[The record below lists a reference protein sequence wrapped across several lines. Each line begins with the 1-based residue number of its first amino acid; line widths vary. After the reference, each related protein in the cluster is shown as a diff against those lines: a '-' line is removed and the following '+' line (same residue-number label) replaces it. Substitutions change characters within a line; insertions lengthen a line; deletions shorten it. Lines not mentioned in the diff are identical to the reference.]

1 MGIGRST
8 RSGDSEETRA
18 GTGGLP
24 QTGRAA
30 WLALNRL
37 LLRYYERFVD
47 IEAPGLRSYLL
58 ALLFSII
65 ALFARMIIAPPE
77 AGLQFV
83 TFFPAV
89 ALTAVFLGSGP
100 AMFTTLACAIL
111 AGYFYFPPYQAL
123 PLEFHSQTVLSILV
137 FGADGVVV
145 SLAIGAMH
153 HYYARYRKT
162 IDQLTATVDR
172 GLRQAWELQ
181 ERELRYRAVVETSQ
195 DGFLLVDRGGRV
207 LGANEAY
214 GRLSGYSQAELL
226 TMGIAD
232 LDAVETAE
240 ATAARIARVVAQ
252 GYERF
257 ETMHRR
263 KDGSVWP
270 VEITVSINP
279 SLGELFMFARDLTE
293 LKALEAERA
302 RSEAVIR
309 DMAFRD
315 ALTQLPNRRLL
326 SDRLRQELAKARRS
340 RRYGALLFIDIDNFK
355 HLNDSLGHDMGDK
368 LLVQVAQR
376 LTDCVREADTVARM
390 GGDEFVVMLCAL
402 EWAVDESARLA
413 RQVGEKILESLN
425 RPYQLDSHV
434 YVSTPSIGITLFL
447 DDSEAVDAI
456 FRRADDAMYRV
467 KRSGRNALC
476 FDGDS
481 QPPPK
486 RQ

>member
-8 RSGDSEETRA
+8 RSDDGETARA
-18 GTGGLP
+18 GVGVPPRRGH
-24 QTGRAA
+24 AA

-37 LLRYYERFVD
+37 LLRYYERLVAT
-47 IEAPGLRSYLL
+47 ELPGLPRYLL

-65 ALFARMIIAPPE
+65 ALLARMLIAPPE

-89 ALTAVFLGSGP
+89 ALVAVFLGPGP
-100 AMFTTLACAIL
+100 ALFTTFVCAVA
-111 AGYFYFPPYQAL
+111 AGYYYFPPYQSV
-123 PLEFHSQTVLSILV
+123 PLEFHLDTVLPILV

-162 IDQLTATVDR
+162 IERLTATLDQGR
-172 GLRQAWELQ
+172 WQAWELQ
-181 ERELRYRAVVETSQ
+181 EREVRYRAVVETAR

-232 LDAVETAE
+232 LDAVERAE
-240 ATAARIARVVAQ
+240 DAAARIAGIVAQ
-252 GYERF
+252 GDDRF
-257 ETMHRR
+257 ETLHRR

-270 VEITVSINP
+270 VEITASVNP
-279 SLGELFMFARDLTE
+279 SLGELFVFARDLTE
-293 LKALEAERA
+293 LRAMEAERA

-309 DMAFRD
+309 DLAFRD
-315 ALTQLPNRRLL
+315 PLTQLPNRRLL

-376 LTDCVREADTVARM
+376 LTDCVREEDTVARM

-413 RQVGEKILESLN
+413 RQVGEKILEALN
-425 RPYQLDSHV
+425 RPYQIDSHV
-434 YVSTPSIGITLFL
+434 VVSTPSIGITLFL
-447 DDSEAVDAI
+447 DDSEAVDDI

-481 QPPPK
+481 RPAK

>member
-8 RSGDSEETRA
+8 RGSDDEASQT

-24 QTGRAA
+24 RTGRAA

-37 LLRYYERFVD
+37 LLRYYERFVETD
-47 IEAPGLRSYLL
+47 APGLRAYLL
-58 ALLFSII
+58 ALVFSII
-65 ALFARMIIAPPE
+65 ALLARMIIAPPE

-100 AMFTTLACAIL
+100 AMFTTFACAVL
-111 AGYFYFPPYQAL
+111 AGYFYFPPYQSF
-123 PLEFHSQTVLSILV
+123 PLDFHAQTVTSILV
-137 FGADGVVV
+137 FAADGVVV

-153 HYYARYRKT
+153 HYYGRYRKT
-162 IDQLTATVDR
+162 IAQLTVTVNEGR
-172 GLRQAWELQ
+172 RQSWELQ
-181 ERELRYRAVVETSQ
+181 ERELRYRAVAETAR

-207 LGANEAY
+207 IGANEAY
-214 GRLSGYSQAELL
+214 GRLSGYSEAELL
-226 TMGIAD
+226 TMGIPD
-232 LDAVETAE
+232 LEAVETAE
-240 ATAARIARVVAQ
+240 ETAAHIARVVAQ
-252 GYERF
+252 GSDRF
-257 ETMHRR
+257 ETLHRR

-270 VEITVSINP
+270 VEVTVSINP
-279 SLGELFMFARDLTE
+279 SLGELFVFARDLTE

-315 ALTQLPNRRLL
+315 PLTQLPNRRLL

-368 LLVQVAQR
+368 LLVQMAQR
-376 LTDCVREADTVARM
+376 LTDCVREEDTVARM

-413 RQVGEKILESLN
+413 RQVGEKILDALN
-425 RPYQLDSHV
+425 QPYQLDAHV

-481 QPPPK
+481 EPPAK